1 LRPLSL
7 SPWPRKRKLYVQATS
22 DLSSGRLGLKLI
34 LSSTKRHL
42 RDGENNK
49 NAEKLYTWVASNLEW

>member
-49 NAEKLYTWVASNLEW
+49 NAEKLYT